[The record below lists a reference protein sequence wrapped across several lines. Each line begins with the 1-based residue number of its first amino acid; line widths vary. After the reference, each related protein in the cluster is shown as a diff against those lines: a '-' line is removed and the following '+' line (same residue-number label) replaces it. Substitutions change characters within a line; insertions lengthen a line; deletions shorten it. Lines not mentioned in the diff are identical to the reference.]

1 MKVTLD
7 GHFLFDEQ
15 GLEIQPGSFNRA
27 SMERNVPGLNGV
39 LSIDLGQRSREITQK
54 GVLQAKSR
62 TFLNKKIAD
71 ISAFMDGDTHKL
83 IIDSAR
89 QFNNLR
95 MDIFKIINE
104 RTTGVGVAADYEIIY
119 TQLF

>member
-39 LSIDLGQRSREITQK
+39 LSIDLGQRSKEIKQK

-62 TFLNKKIAD
+62 ALLDKRIAAV
-71 ISAFMDGDTHKL
+71 SAFIDGDTHKL
-83 IIDSAR
+83 VTETGG

-95 MDIFKIINE
+95 MDTFKLYNE
-104 RTTGVGVAADYEIIY
+104 SISGAGISVDYEIVY
-119 TQLF
+119 TQLV